1 MKTKWWITIIGGVII
16 LPILWYLLSPLFI
29 VVEMDET
36 SPLEQDISSVM
47 LSEALF
53 QASAHEVSGK
63 ALIIESEGE
72 KVLRFEDFETIN
84 GPDLRIYLAAD
95 LEANDFVDLGEIKA
109 TKGDVNYDIPE
120 GTDLSKY
127 KYVLVW
133 CRAFSVLFSYSELPT
148 E

>member
-1 MKTKWWITIIGGVII
+1 MKKKFWILIVLGIIA
-16 LPILWYLLSPLFI
+16 LPIAWYLISPFFI
-29 VVEMDET
+29 VVEMDEA
-36 SPLEQDISSVM
+36 SPLEQEASSLM

-63 ALIIESEGE
+63 ALIIDSDGT

-95 LEANDFVDLGEIKA
+95 LEAKDIVDLGEIKG
-109 TKGDVNYDIPE
+109 TKGNINYDIPE

-127 KYVLVW
+127 KYVLIW
-133 CRAFSVLFSYSELPT
+133 CRAFSVLFSYAELAP
-148 E
+148 